1 MEEVPLS
8 REAAAAR
15 GEVASASR
23 PCVVLAAPGAPG
35 EHVPKAGEGERECR
49 LVRGDKVDLGHEA
62 AADASHLPLV
72 ARARGEA
79 AARSRRRHLEED
91 GPRPRPESLGDA
103 EELHD

>member
-49 LVRGDKVDLGHEA
+49 LVRGDEVDLGA
-62 AADASHLPLV
+62 ALAASKTCLVCGTYPADV
-72 ARARGEA
+72 GVNIKG
-79 AARSRRRHLEED
+79 SRVRKRWI
-91 GPRPRPESLGDA
+91 A
-103 EELHD
+103 